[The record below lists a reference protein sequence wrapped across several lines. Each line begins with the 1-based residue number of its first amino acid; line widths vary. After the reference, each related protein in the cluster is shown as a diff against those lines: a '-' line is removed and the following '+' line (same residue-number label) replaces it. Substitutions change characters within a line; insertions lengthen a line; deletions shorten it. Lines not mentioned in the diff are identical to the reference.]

1 MSAVLLSAIRWSL
14 VVALSVSVAQAR
26 DWNEIKGQGKIVV
39 ATEGQFPPFNH
50 IKDGKLTGF
59 EIELM
64 ELIAKKQGVAVEWKT
79 MDFESLLA
87 GLGQKRWDVVIA
99 SHAITKERAN
109 LVTFTDT
116 HYCSGGVVVTKNP
129 LLRNAR
135 DLEGKR
141 ASVQAGTSYLE
152 NIQKFLGLKEIKIFP
167 KDDEAG
173 TAMFSDKVDFWVT
186 DRFAAAA
193 ALRATPR
200 SGARS
205 QVLLFPESIAAAV
218 EKDNDSLKA
227 EYNKALAA
235 VIADGSYK
243 KLAQRYFGDM
253 DLRCP

>member
-1 MSAVLLSAIRWSL
+1 MSSVLFSIIRWSL
-14 VVALSVSVAQAR
+14 LLALSVPVAQAR
-26 DWNEIKGQGKIVV
+26 DWKEIKGQGKIVV

-59 EIELM
+59 EVELM

-87 GLGQKRWDVVIA
+87 GLGQKRWDLVIA
-99 SHAITKERAN
+99 SHSITKERAN
-109 LVTFTDT
+109 QVTFTDT

-129 LLRNAR
+129 SLRSAK
-135 DLEGKR
+135 DLVGKQ

-152 NIQKFLGLKEIKIFP
+152 NIQKLSGLKDIKIFP
-167 KDDEAG
+167 KDDEAAA
-173 TAMFSDKVDFWVT
+173 AMFTDKVDFWVT
-186 DRFAAAA
+186 DRFVAAA
-193 ALRATPR
+193 ALRGKTG

-218 EKDNDSLKA
+218 EKGNDSLKA

-235 VIADGSYK
+235 IIADGSYK
-243 KLAQRYFGDM
+243 KLAQRYFNDM